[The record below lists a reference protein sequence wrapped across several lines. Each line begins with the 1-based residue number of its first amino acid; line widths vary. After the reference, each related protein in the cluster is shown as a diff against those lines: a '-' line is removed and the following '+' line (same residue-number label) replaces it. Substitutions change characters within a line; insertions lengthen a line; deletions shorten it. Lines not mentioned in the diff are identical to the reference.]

1 MGIIWGNW
9 DVRVYAANAWVR
21 LALRFAAE
29 HPLIIDKLEAV
40 LADPVPSVRIQAAQN
55 LQVISAVAPERM
67 WAMGERIAT
76 QEAHME
82 VLTAYLNDSMGRFSH
97 SDPERCE
104 AVLAI
109 VKTRLDGGLDN
120 ENKGHSYLQEC
131 LGGLTAQLFV
141 GQGRALPRAWLEEWI
156 TDPRRYHDLLNGFTS
171 PLRAAFFNRYEP
183 EAEPE
188 ARAMCDRA
196 REGLALILGS
206 MTAIAAEAYG
216 VLVSDADQGE
226 KLAAREK
233 YKAAEMVMH
242 HAINQLYFGSGAYA
256 DNPERRPGLPDSA
269 AMARFLDDYAD
280 ILTLFARS
288 REPATLHHL
297 IELYEF
303 LIPGDPVRVFEAIYS
318 ILLGRGEEEGYHHES
333 LGSTAVVG
341 IVRCYIAD
349 YRTIFEDEGRRT
361 RLVAIL
367 RLFSK
372 VGWPEALNLLHDLP
386 DLLR

>member
-1 MGIIWGNW
+1 MGISWGNW
-9 DVRVYAANAWVR
+9 DVRVYAANAWVH

-29 HPLIIDKLEAV
+29 HPLIIDKLEVV

-55 LQVISAVAPERM
+55 LQVIAAAAPERM

-76 QEAHME
+76 QEAHIE
-82 VLTAYLNDSMGRFSH
+82 VLTAYLNDSMRRFSH

-104 AVLAI
+104 AVLSI
-109 VKTRLDGGLDN
+109 VKTRLDGGLD
-120 ENKGHSYLQEC
+120 EDKQGRSYLREC

-141 GQGRALPRAWLEEWI
+141 GQGRALPRAWLEEWA
-156 TDPRRYHDLLNGFTS
+156 TNPKRYHDLLNGFTS
-171 PLRAAFFNRYEP
+171 PLRAAFFDRYKP
-183 EAEPE
+183 EVEPE

-196 REGLALILGS
+196 QQGLALILGS

-216 VLVSDADQGE
+216 VLASDVDEAD
-226 KLAAREK
+226 KLAARER
-233 YKAAEMVMH
+233 YKAAEMVTN
-242 HAINQLYFGSGAYA
+242 HAMMQLYFGSGADA
-256 DNPERRPGLPDSA
+256 DNPAAGTGLPDGA
-269 AMARFLDDYAD
+269 AMALFLDDYAD

-288 REPATLHHL
+288 RQPATLHQL

-318 ILLGRGEEEGYHHES
+318 ILLGRGEEEGYHYES
-333 LGSTAVVG
+333 LGTTAVVG
-341 IVRCYIAD
+341 IVQRYIAD
-349 YRTIFEDEGRRT
+349 YRTIFEEEGRRT

-372 VGWPEALNLLHDLP
+372 AGWPEALNLLHDLP